1 MERSVEMSRVVFV
14 VIFAMIA
21 CALLGVAIGDT
32 KGRSTIGFWLGV
44 LLGPIGV
51 VIVALTS
58 PTPEAQAKY
67 ERNVALAAN
76 TLDGAQPLRTC
87 PWCAEQIQSAARLC
101 RYCGRDVD
109 PIRRSDNPQ
118 VPPSE

>member
-1 MERSVEMSRVVFV
+1 MSRVVFV
-14 VIFAMIA
+14 LMFAMIA

-51 VIVALTS
+51 VIVALMS
-58 PTPEAQAKY
+58 ATPEAQARY
-67 ERNVALAAN
+67 ERNVARAAN
-76 TLDGAQPLRTC
+76 ALDGAQPLRAC
-87 PWCAEQIQSAARLC
+87 PWCAEQIQPAARLC
-101 RYCGRDVD
+101 RYCGRNVD
-109 PIRRSDNPQ
+109 PILQSDNQQ